1 VGSGTVPIKAGN
13 RSKTM
18 RNKKMAVIIILAK
31 LSLFPES
38 NILDYWDKKSKDVAF
53 LHQVLKMKITGIVQ
67 SGCNSAIL

>member
-1 VGSGTVPIKAGN
+1 
-13 RSKTM
+13 
-18 RNKKMAVIIILAK
+18 MAVIIILAK